1 MEVRAMG
8 QLEATAVVRWKGF
21 GGTVEGATGKLR
33 APTATQTELGGPGT
47 GTNPEELMAAA
58 HANCFTSTL
67 TSIARSRHIDLDSV
81 ETSATTRLVW
91 GDGHDHHLASSKL
104 SIRIRSASPRES
116 IRNLVEQAERECP
129 VCQAIRGNVEM
140 TVDYQFEPSSRVGVE

>member
-1 MEVRAMG
+1 MG
-8 QLEATAVVRWKGF
+8 RLEASAEVAWTGYRGEIRGRSGRLAA
-21 GGTVEGATGKLR
+21 ATS
-33 APTATQTELGGPGT
+33 TQAELGGPGD
-47 GTNPEELMAAA
+47 GTNPEELLAAA

-67 TSIARSRHIDLDSV
+67 TSIARARHVDLESV

-104 SIRIRSASPRES
+104 SIRIRCASPEES
-116 IRNLVEQAERECP
+116 VRNLVQQAERECP

-140 TVDYQFEPSSRVGVE
+140 TVDFQFEAGSRLGVE

>member
-1 MEVRAMG
+1 MG

-33 APTATQTELGGPGT
+33 APTATQSELGGPGT

-67 TSIARSRHIDLDSV
+67 TSIAHSRHVDLESV

-91 GDGHDHHLASSKL
+91 GEGHDHHLASSKL
-104 SIRIRSASPRES
+104 AIRIRSSSPEETV
-116 IRNLVEQAERECP
+116 RNLVQQAERECP
-129 VCQAIRGNVEM
+129 VCLAIRGNVDM
-140 TVDYQFEPSSRVGVE
+140 TVDFQFEPSTHAGVD